1 MIDHPPSPSPRS
13 PFTSDSRPPLPFAG
27 SERVDRVLSDLLAD
41 PNELVRWRDRCDRLL
56 AAEGAGHLVHDLPV
70 RADGRTAALE
80 SRPWRLDPIPLV
92 LDTTVHGWLSAMV
105 KERVRALEALL
116 VDLHGDRELIRS
128 GVVPPEALHG
138 SGRYRSDAVG
148 TSPTRWLTTY
158 AIDLMQTA
166 DGVWHIVGDLTDAP
180 VGLGYALLDR
190 SVLSRTVPHLMS
202 AHGVATLG
210 RFPAAIRRAL
220 ASVSEEESPRTV
232 VFSGGID
239 HPSYIEQAYLAV
251 QLGVHLVEGADLV
264 VRQRRLWLRTLDGLE
279 PIDVVYRRLEDR
291 SIDPL
296 EVASV
301 GNVGVPGLLLA
312 VRSGGVALANAHGS
326 GVIEAESLRP
336 HLDGALAAIA
346 SPTAAITQIGDRG
359 AAPMPVPVMG
369 DGGPTSAGVVLRMFA
384 VVDDGSVTVLPGG
397 SGRVLAP
404 GDDPSLPT
412 ACLAKDVWVVG
423 AKDPPTTSWRL
434 PQVDLASSVPTRAA
448 DALHWMNRYAER
460 AEVAA
465 RAMRTIDAAF
475 DQDVALLTDDDSAR
489 VTSAERILSAVLRSD
504 ESAPRASD
512 PASAIESAMAVAGGE
527 LVGTIGVM
535 LTEATTV
542 REYLSTTTGRVLE
555 HLARLRGRFDLG
567 APDVDDLDAA
577 LADFAA
583 IAGLW
588 NEGTVRGPAWRLGDL
603 GRRLERVAVVLDLVE
618 AGLDAS
624 EDTAV
629 DAGSPGAW
637 TIEVVLASLESLVA
651 YRRRYRSDV
660 EADRAADLLIRDAS
674 NPRSVRAALEA
685 VVAHARAA
693 GWDEGERLAGEALGL
708 LHLPTASCVAAVRP
722 VVEEMSSGIVRRW
735 FSAPVNPVPMAPTG
749 WW

>member
-1 MIDHPPSPSPRS
+1 
-13 PFTSDSRPPLPFAG
+13 
-27 SERVDRVLSDLLAD
+27 
-41 PNELVRWRDRCDRLL
+41 
-56 AAEGAGHLVHDLPV
+56 
-70 RADGRTAALE
+70 
-80 SRPWRLDPIPLV
+80 
-92 LDTTVHGWLSAMV
+92 
-105 KERVRALEALL
+105 
-116 VDLHGDRELIRS
+116 
-128 GVVPPEALHG
+128 
-138 SGRYRSDAVG
+138 
-148 TSPTRWLTTY
+148 
-158 AIDLMQTA
+158 
-166 DGVWHIVGDLTDAP
+166 
-180 VGLGYALLDR
+180 
-190 SVLSRTVPHLMS
+190 
-202 AHGVATLG
+202 
-210 RFPAAIRRAL
+210 
-220 ASVSEEESPRTV
+220 
-232 VFSGGID
+232 
-239 HPSYIEQAYLAV
+239 
-251 QLGVHLVEGADLV
+251 
-264 VRQRRLWLRTLDGLE
+264 
-279 PIDVVYRRLEDR
+279 
-291 SIDPL
+291 
-296 EVASV
+296 
-301 GNVGVPGLLLA
+301 
-312 VRSGGVALANAHGS
+312 
-326 GVIEAESLRP
+326 
-336 HLDGALAAIA
+336 
-346 SPTAAITQIGDRG
+346 
-359 AAPMPVPVMG
+359 
-369 DGGPTSAGVVLRMFA
+369 
-384 VVDDGSVTVLPGG
+384 
-397 SGRVLAP
+397 
-404 GDDPSLPT
+404 
-412 ACLAKDVWVVG
+412 
-423 AKDPPTTSWRL
+423 
-434 PQVDLASSVPTRAA
+434 
-448 DALHWMNRYAER
+448 
-460 AEVAA
+460 
-465 RAMRTIDAAF
+465 
-475 DQDVALLTDDDSAR
+475 
-489 VTSAERILSAVLRSD
+489 
-504 ESAPRASD
+504 
-512 PASAIESAMAVAGGE
+512 MAVAGGE

-708 LHLPTASCVAAVRP
+708 LDLPMASCVAAVRP